1 MLRQVRA
8 GSNSSHGGHG
18 QGYDYNESI
27 DEEVVRD
34 EDEVEDERRERDF
47 GTV

>member
-1 MLRQVRA
+1 MGVYGQARA
-8 GSNSSHGGHG
+8 GSNSSHGHE
-18 QGYDYNESI
+18 GYGDSI

-34 EDEVEDERRERDF
+34 EEEVNDERRERDF